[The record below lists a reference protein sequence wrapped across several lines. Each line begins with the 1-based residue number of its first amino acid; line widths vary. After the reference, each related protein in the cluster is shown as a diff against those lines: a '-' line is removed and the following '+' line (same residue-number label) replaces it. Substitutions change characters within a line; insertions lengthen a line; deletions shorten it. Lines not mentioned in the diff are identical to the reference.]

1 MAAPTETLN
10 WLKAYLVDNP
20 YPAFLAISLF
30 SNATQFILYVRLMS
44 ARVED
49 WKTLAPLAQEYIA
62 LTRHLTSRRPQR
74 RASDEKP
81 PEA

>member
-1 MAAPTETLN
+1 MAATDTLT

-30 SNATQFILYVRLMS
+30 SNATQFLLYVRLMS

-49 WKTLAPLAQEYIA
+49 WKTLAPLAHEYIA
-62 LTRHLTSRRPQR
+62 LTRHLTARRPQKR
-74 RASDEKP
+74 TQEKP
-81 PEA
+81 ES